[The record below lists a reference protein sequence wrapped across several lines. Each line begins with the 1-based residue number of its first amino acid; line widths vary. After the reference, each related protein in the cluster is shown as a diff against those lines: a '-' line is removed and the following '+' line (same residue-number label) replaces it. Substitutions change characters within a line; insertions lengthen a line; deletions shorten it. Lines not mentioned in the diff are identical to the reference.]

1 MTHFQHPIKAW
12 MSCFVIS
19 DNDLKFA
26 EKHEF
31 TTLAMNEGMMIMLII
46 NMKMNQKAVAA
57 TGLPQ
62 SDCISKSGFP
72 EKPIQE

>member
-1 MTHFQHPIKAW
+1 
-12 MSCFVIS
+12 
-19 DNDLKFA
+19 
-26 EKHEF
+26 
-31 TTLAMNEGMMIMLII
+31 MMIMLII

-72 EKPIQE
+72 EKPMQE